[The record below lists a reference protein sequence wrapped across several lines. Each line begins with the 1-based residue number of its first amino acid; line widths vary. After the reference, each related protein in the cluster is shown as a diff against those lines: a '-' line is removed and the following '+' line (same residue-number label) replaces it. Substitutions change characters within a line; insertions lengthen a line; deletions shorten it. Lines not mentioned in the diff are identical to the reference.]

1 MSRKVRV
8 GTPYPF
14 DQLGVTH
21 PIHSPRRA
29 PIPSDLRDSRSGLEK
44 DLLDLTDKPKAQS
57 DEDRR
62 YFRGFYELLG
72 GSLPDSSS
80 ILIAGDPGS
89 GKTTL
94 AQQIL
99 YDELRKSRPCV
110 IVTYDSFPSGI
121 LERMTQFGWDPRAYR
136 LINKLDVVD
145 CYSATAGITEGV
157 VPHPFDLTNVSIHLT
172 TVMER
177 LGNYN
182 VTILVDSLMP
192 IFSETENKHAIGF
205 IQSIAAK
212 VKKNGGRMVAT
223 LTTGALS
230 SEQFHKAESLFDGV
244 IELRMVEEHHSLHR
258 YLLVRKMDRRQIIP
272 KLVQFDI
279 IDGIGIKLKM
289 PRVSFGWR
297 RSILGRVG
305 GRPRLPGTDLV
316 RH

>member
-1 MSRKVRV
+1 MRPKHAI
-8 GTPYPF
+8 GTEE
-14 DQLGVTH
+14 V
-21 PIHSPRRA
+21 A
-29 PIPSDLRDSRSGLEK
+29 
-44 DLLDLTDKPKAQS
+44 
-57 DEDRR
+57 DR
-62 YFRGFYELLG
+62 FRGFYELMG
-72 GSLPDSSS
+72 GSLPDASS

-99 YDELRKSRPCV
+99 YDELRRSRPCI

-145 CYSATAGITEGV
+145 CYSATAGVTEGV

-182 VTILVDSLMP
+182 VTILIDSLMP
-192 IFSETENKHAIGF
+192 IFSETESKHAIGF
-205 IQSIAAK
+205 VQSIAAK

-223 LTTGALS
+223 LSNGALS
-230 SEQFHKAESLFDGV
+230 TELFHKAESLFDGV
-244 IELRMVEEHHSLHR
+244 VELRMVEEHHSLHR

-272 KLVQFDI
+272 RLIRYEIV
-279 IDGIGIKLKM
+279 DGEGITLRM
-289 PRVSFGWR
+289 PKFSLGLR
-297 RSILGRVG
+297 RGILGRLFDSG
-305 GRPRLPGTDLV
+305 GSVRKPRTLPLKGGNT
-316 RH
+316 